1 MKIAKNKAISDSN
14 NDNEIKNQQEK
25 YSECIKYIRKA
36 IDALTSDAKT
46 DEDAREALTN
56 LSVILFDLK
65 G

>member
-1 MKIAKNKAISDSN
+1 MKIAKNKSTFDSGKKT
-14 NDNEIKNQQEK
+14 EIIDQDKK
-25 YSECIKYIRKA
+25 YSECIKYIQKA

-46 DEDAREALTN
+46 DEDAREALAN